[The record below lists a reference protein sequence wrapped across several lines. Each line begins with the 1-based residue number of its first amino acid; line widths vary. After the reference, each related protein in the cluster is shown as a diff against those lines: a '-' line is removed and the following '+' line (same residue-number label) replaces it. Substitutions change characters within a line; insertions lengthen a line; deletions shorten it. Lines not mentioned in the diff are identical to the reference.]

1 MLNDRPTVSKREEQ
15 IRRKDFKKTMN
26 VIVPSLATFAILG
39 GIIWVYVQS
48 GTTENAPGNELI
60 SRSGI
65 HFHPHLSISIKGKD
79 IPIPMGIGLSGTVH
93 NPIHT
98 HDPDGVI
105 HLEFDGRVTEKDT
118 ILKKFFE
125 AWGKDF
131 SKDSLLGN
139 MTGVGGV
146 VTMFVNGKENLEFEN
161 YHMKDGDIIEL
172 KFE

>member
-48 GTTENAPGNELI
+48 GTTESASGNEVI

-65 HFHPHLSISIKGKD
+65 HRHPHLNIIIKGEAV
-79 IPIPMGIGLSGTVH
+79 PIPAGIGLSGAVH

-105 HLEFDGRVTEKDT
+105 HLEFEGRVTEQDT
-118 ILKKFFE
+118 TLKKFFD

-131 SKDSLLGN
+131 SKDSLLGYGAGTEGN
-139 MTGVGGV
+139 
-146 VTMFVNGKENLEFEN
+146 VTMSVNGKENLEFEN
-161 YHMKDGDIIEL
+161 YHMKDGDIVEL